1 MPWVT
6 TTPATAG
13 SLSKMALMRVASVS
27 QWAVVMS
34 ELLTLAI
41 CSTLTR
47 ATCEISGTA
56 ATRSSPRSAPDL

>member
-1 MPWVT
+1 
-6 TTPATAG
+6 
-13 SLSKMALMRVASVS
+13 MALMRVASVS
-27 QWAVVMS
+27 QCAVVMS

-56 ATRSSPRSAPDL
+56 ATRSSPRSAPDW